1 MSRTN
6 DSKQEQQQRRV
17 NFNDA
22 CGMRAFTTKDL
33 TVTGG
38 KEHKVPVI
46 QRDGASM
53 TERELDLQ
61 NAIMWLRKEL
71 QEMKLQD
78 KNLARQMINLRTRI
92 KNMMK
97 VDETD
102 VNESDPTESFSWSK
116 TLSCDDNHLSGAPSC
131 SSTNCTYKLIHAWH

>member
-1 MSRTN
+1 
-6 DSKQEQQQRRV
+6 
-17 NFNDA
+17 
-22 CGMRAFTTKDL
+22 
-33 TVTGG
+33 
-38 KEHKVPVI
+38 
-46 QRDGASM
+46 M

-116 TLSCDDNHLSGAPSC
+116 TLSCDDNQIICPALPLAAVQTIPISAFMHGI
-131 SSTNCTYKLIHAWH
+131 KIIGE

>member
-1 MSRTN
+1 
-6 DSKQEQQQRRV
+6 
-17 NFNDA
+17 
-22 CGMRAFTTKDL
+22 
-33 TVTGG
+33 
-38 KEHKVPVI
+38 
-46 QRDGASM
+46 M

-102 VNESDPTESFSWSK
+102 VNESDPTESFSWSE
-116 TLSCDDNHLSGAPSC
+116 TLSCDVNHLSGAPSC
-131 SSTNCTYKLIHAWH
+131 SNTNYTYKLTHAWHKEDHRWIV

>member
-6 DSKQEQQQRRV
+6 DSKKEQQQRRV

-102 VNESDPTESFSWSK
+102 VNESDPTESFS
-116 TLSCDDNHLSGAPSC
+116 
-131 SSTNCTYKLIHAWH
+131 

>member
-17 NFNDA
+17 NFNDD

-33 TVTGG
+33 TVDGG
-38 KEHKVPVI
+38 KERKVPVI
-46 QRDGASM
+46 PRDGASM
-53 TERELDLQ
+53 TEREVDLQ

-102 VNESDPTESFSWSK
+102 VNESDPAESFS
-116 TLSCDDNHLSGAPSC
+116 
-131 SSTNCTYKLIHAWH
+131 